1 MTAPSTE
8 PRDGWRALLDETGE
22 IAGCEFVYDTIKGPL
37 TPDPLPPGWTLGPRL
52 DDLMRDATRYLR
64 LRETYRATV
73 RASDGKPG
81 YWSAVESEKC
91 LTAAEFDAEIDAEIA
106 REEGR

>member
-8 PRDGWRALLDETGE
+8 PREGWYINFDRYGEPFCMYFDGK
-22 IAGCEFVYDTIKGPL
+22 VYRK
-37 TPDPLPPGWTLGPRL
+37 PDFPDIWTLGPRL
-52 DDLMRDATRYLR
+52 DDLMRDAARYPK
-64 LRETYRATV
+64 LRESFRATV